1 MYYEIR
7 RNAKT
12 WATERPAFPEKPR
25 NRPWALIRPGNRT
38 AEKTPR
44 VLYFAPAPA
53 DTMIMNNTPTLPAP
67 PCPVDLLV
75 SENPNHPTIR
85 MPAARLE
92 GLVHAEK
99 LLANLKGT
107 K

>member
-1 MYYEIR
+1 
-7 RNAKT
+7 
-12 WATERPAFPEKPR
+12 
-25 NRPWALIRPGNRT
+25 
-38 AEKTPR
+38 
-44 VLYFAPAPA
+44 
-53 DTMIMNNTPTLPAP
+53 MIMNNTPTLPAP